1 MQLLLTLICTFLLE
15 LTSRLTFIATVM
27 DYEVVLK
34 LKTDLLECKEVSI
47 DGEESAPSLVAEM
60 ETESLLASIS
70 SSSSS

>member
-34 LKTDLLECKEVSI
+34 LKTDLLECKEVPI